1 MVGSVEITRG
11 DLELA
16 FRRAARQKF
25 YHGKPPQGELE
36 ALRRN
41 VANELIERT
50 LLLQE
55 AQRMGVQPDRDK
67 IAAQIDGYRQRY
79 ASSPRWQEQQHEMER
94 RITRYLSEQDLIQ
107 QLEAGVR
114 AVSPPS
120 EQQLRAFFAANTDKF
135 TEPAQDH
142 LSLILLK
149 VPPHEQQATWEAAL
163 RRAAALVAELRA
175 GVDFASLARANSD
188 DESASRGGDPEGIRR
203 RPGACRATVDAA
215 AE

>member
-1 MVGSVEITRG
+1 
-11 DLELA
+11 
-16 FRRAARQKF
+16 
-25 YHGKPPQGELE
+25 
-36 ALRRN
+36 
-41 VANELIERT
+41 
-50 LLLQE
+50 
-55 AQRMGVQPDRDK
+55 
-67 IAAQIDGYRQRY
+67 
-79 ASSPRWQEQQHEMER
+79 MER

-188 DESASRGGDPEGIRR
+188 DESASRGGDMGYLHK
-203 RPGACRATVDAA
+203 GMLSAA
-215 AE
+215 AQGVIEALQPGQVADPVRLLEGVAIFRLEAHKPARQREFEDVRVRAEQLWTRQQSNNAWRAFKQRLVANGQVRILDQSLLADLQADN